1 MKIIMSLLRCKML
14 AMSMRS
20 ASAAFMSPSPLS
32 SFRAT
37 TILRRH
43 MMTTF
48 HNSNSDNNSLIK
60 DNQKSS
66 PSSLQMS
73 TSSSSWMDKNE
84 EFVSHDGQ
92 ASPSTPPRSNRKTE
106 KQRRRRNN
114 NRREEFNER
123 VIDRPQ
129 QNFRD
134 NFRGTRVFVQGL
146 PDWVNWQELKDHF
159 KIAGDVVFASVSIN
173 TATGTSK
180 GCGVVQFESTEMA
193 QNAIKIMRNHP
204 LEDGSVLYVRQ
215 DHQEENNSKS
225 LSPNNGNRRGSTA
238 PLSQWRCA
246 DEDNSVVLSADD
258 ASMVKNLIK
267 ARDQARK
274 RRNYETS
281 DNIRKDLKI
290 KFDVHLDDRLK
301 LWWVSAD
308 NSVPSSVT
316 EVKGDGRWGKR
327 TQEPW
332 RQIPTTRENDA
343 CVSADLVNG
352 LLQQRDI
359 ARREKDFNTADRLLD
374 EARDSPDGD
383 LYLRI
388 HDESRT
394 WRIWTP
400 EKPLGPVRHKLSP
413 SEQCIALVK
422 KHDPSKIDEVKNLLE
437 KFPGREWNILKRL
450 QQNYDSIE

>member
-1 MKIIMSLLRCKML
+1 M
-14 AMSMRS
+14 
-20 ASAAFMSPSPLS
+20 
-32 SFRAT
+32 
-37 TILRRH
+37 
-43 MMTTF
+43 
-48 HNSNSDNNSLIK
+48 
-60 DNQKSS
+60 
-66 PSSLQMS
+66 
-73 TSSSSWMDKNE
+73 
-84 EFVSHDGQ
+84 
-92 ASPSTPPRSNRKTE
+92 
-106 KQRRRRNN
+106 
-114 NRREEFNER
+114 
-123 VIDRPQ
+123 
-129 QNFRD
+129 
-134 NFRGTRVFVQGL
+134 
-146 PDWVNWQELKDHF
+146 KDHF